1 MNSAKTLLVVA
12 VLLAIATGSYLFF
25 NRPEPPAPLAD
36 EWTTIPP
43 VANPGEINRQISS
56 DTGDMN
62 PKTSGG
68 DPPPWDWDS
77 PVDTNSQRLGAFPS
91 ENRNFDQ
98 HGSGSR
104 DAGQHEQFGS
114 RFTPKSAANGSR
126 FAPPDSIPDSLPSDN
141 NFGSQGT
148 LTLPLPKSD
157 FGQTEFDSRGV
168 SDRARVEAPDFSAAM
183 GQAQDLMDQNRL
195 AEALGLLSQLYE
207 HPKLSTAEHRELNAQ
222 LDQLAGTVVYSS
234 DYFVDGRP
242 YKVQRGES
250 LKNIA
255 DTYHVPW
262 ELLAKINGI
271 DDPNRLLP
279 GQELKVI
286 KGPFKATINFTKRH
300 LTLWLG
306 DDYAGR
312 FPLIEV
318 KGTAPQNDTFVR
330 TKNRSGDRFIEL
342 ANNVRICGPR
352 HIASTT
358 GCTAVL
364 SQEDVDDLFDI
375 LKVSSDVSILR

>member
-12 VLLAIATGSYLFF
+12 VLLAIVTGSYLFF

-36 EWTTIPP
+36 EWTIPP
-43 VANPGEINRQISS
+43 VANPGEINRQIST
-56 DTGDMN
+56 DTNDLN

-68 DPPPWDWDS
+68 TAGLWNPPS
-77 PVDTNSQRLGAFPS
+77 PVDTGSQSFEAFPA
-91 ENRNFDQ
+91 ENRSFDQ

-126 FAPPDSIPDSLPSDN
+126 FAQPDSIPDSLSSDN
-141 NFGSQGT
+141 NFGSPRT
-148 LTLPLPKSD
+148 VTLPLPKSD

-168 SDRARVEAPDFSAAM
+168 SDRARVEAPDYSAAM
-183 GQAQDLMDQNRL
+183 GRAQDLMDQNRL

-207 HPKLSTAEHRELNAQ
+207 HPKLSMAEHRELNAQ

-375 LKVSSDVSILR
+375 LKVSSDVSIRR

>member
-12 VLLAIATGSYLFF
+12 VLLAIVTGSYLFF

-36 EWTTIPP
+36 ELTIPP
-43 VANPGEINRQISS
+43 DTNPGEINRQISA

-62 PKTSGG
+62 PKASGG
-68 DPPPWDWDS
+68 DPPPWNWGD

-91 ENRNFDQ
+91 ENRSFDQ

-114 RFTPKSAANGSR
+114 RFTPKSTANGSR
-126 FAPPDSIPDSLPSDN
+126 FAQPDSIPDSRPSDN
-141 NFGSQGT
+141 NFGSPRT
-148 LTLPLPKSD
+148 VTLPLPKSD

-168 SDRARVEAPDFSAAM
+168 SDRARAEAPDFSAAM
-183 GQAQDLMDQNRL
+183 GRAQDLMDQNRL

-262 ELLAKINGI
+262 ELLAKINAI

-375 LKVSSDVSILR
+375 LKVSSDVSIRR